1 MLKRKPQQQRSK
13 AASIAAPVGGWN
25 ARDSLADM
33 AIHDAVSME
42 NWKPLT
48 TTAEVREGYSEFA
61 DGDVGAQVE
70 TLMAYNGSTTEQLFA
85 ATNGGII
92 HNVTNGGEMIN
103 TAAEFS
109 ADPGVITTP
118 YSAALNITGD
128 IDITAYVMPDLWIN
142 GAQHIVNRANAG
154 DVSFRF
160 FITTSGALVFNWSDD
175 GVNYTHTATSIDN
188 LSAPA
193 LPPFSDGEAGWVRVT
208 LDVNNG
214 AGGYTVT
221 FYTSTD
227 GDLWSQLGI
236 KISSTPTTSIFN
248 SAAGLRMGINT
259 FAANSFVGLMF
270 NVDIYNGIN
279 GTLATSFASHDG
291 VVGAATVTSSQTGE
305 VYTVTAPAAI
315 IGDGDPNLVLSG
327 LANGRFQHVNF
338 TTSGGSFLVMCN
350 GADDVYNYDGTTWT
364 NPSITGVTSSTLN
377 TVNIH
382 KSRLWFTQVGT
393 LKAWY
398 LPTQSIAGAANALD
412 LSAYCPHGGY
422 LMAMGTWT
430 MDAGYGVDDMAVF
443 VTNQGDCLVYRGTD
457 PSSATTWALVGVWWI
472 GQPIGRRCFVK
483 YKGDMLII
491 CEDGLFSLANAL
503 QSSRVDPKLALTD
516 KIEQTMQESVAL
528 YRNNFGW
535 QVIPFDGES
544 LLIMNVP
551 TQEGQYQEQY
561 VMNTITGA
569 WCKFTGWDANCWELF
584 NDSIYFGGNGFVGR
598 AFHTNAD
605 NGTAIAA
612 TCQQAFNYFKTP
624 GQSKRF
630 AMMRPT
636 LMTNGSPDIQG
647 AINVDFDLSPPS
659 SNLSTLTITGATWDS
674 AVWDTG
680 LWQNTLIT
688 SRNWQGATGIGYAGG
703 VRLDSSTNGIQL
715 QWVATDVVME
725 SGGII

>member
-1 MLKRKPQQQRSK
+1 MMKRDRSQKASSK

-42 NWKPLT
+42 NWQPLT
-48 TTAEVREGYSEFA
+48 TTAVVREGYSIPFA
-61 DGDVGAQVE
+61 GSGSQIE
-70 TLMAYNGSTTEQLFA
+70 TLMSYQGGAASTLFA
-85 ATNGGII
+85 VNSGGELFNVSAGQGPAYLLLGGIAGDYLSTPDSTALDITDSIDIRACIAPDDWTPTSVQTITGKWEASGQFSYLFLLRTNGQ
-92 HNVTNGGEMIN
+92 
-103 TAAEFS
+103 
-109 ADPGVITTP
+109 
-118 YSAALNITGD
+118 L
-128 IDITAYVMPDLWIN
+128 
-142 GAQHIVNRANAG
+142 
-154 DVSFRF
+154 RF
-160 FITTSGALVFNWSDD
+160 LGSNSG
-175 GVNYTHTATSIDN
+175 TATQAANS
-188 LSAPA
+188 SVSTG
-193 LPPFSDGEAGWVRVT
+193 FAGGSLHWVRVT
-208 LDVNNG
+208 CSPAANE
-214 AGGYTVT
+214 AI
-221 FYTSTD
+221 FYTSED
-227 GDLWSQLGI
+227 GEVWAQLGTTQTI
-236 KISSTPTTSIFN
+236 VLTLLNNSTSPLEIGANQLGTSDPFAGKIYT
-248 SAAGLRMGINT
+248 
-259 FAANSFVGLMF
+259 VQ
-270 NVDIYNGIN
+270 IYNGIN
-279 GTLATSFASHDG
+279 GTLAAEFSGALTSA
-291 VVGAATVTSSQTGE
+291 QTGE
-305 VYTVTAPAAI
+305 AYTLHGDAALI
-315 IGDGDPNLVLSG
+315 TDPELDGLT
-327 LANGRFQHVNF
+327 NGRFQHVNF
-338 TTSGGSFLVMCN
+338 TTSGGNYLVMCN

-364 NPSITGVTSSTLN
+364 NPAITGVTSSTLN

-382 KSRLWFTQVGT
+382 KSRLWFTQTGT

-430 MDAGYGVDDMAVF
+430 MDAGYGVDDMAAF

-516 KIEQTMQESVAL
+516 KIQQTMQESVAL

-535 QVIPFDGES
+535 QVIPFDGKS
-544 LLIMNVP
+544 ILIMNVP

-605 NGTAIAA
+605 NGTAIVA

-636 LMTNGSPDIQG
+636 LMTNGSPSIQG